1 MHIKECIEKIVE
13 EGNKEEMKR
22 LSEMLNE
29 VVCHF
34 KICDPEQYK
43 KYKMELYTMAYGYTL
58 TKEMAEEIIANMQ
71 PYHMR
76 WSLEETE
83 EVRKSYGLNDIK
95 DIDFWVVMNSKYN
108 DNKDTVEHFTQ
119 NDAEKQLE
127 MYVCLAKDFINDKDA
142 KKGKVFLYF
151 TEIPE

>member
-1 MHIKECIEKIVE
+1 MHIKEYIKQIVDN
-13 EGNKEEMKR
+13 GKKEDMEYLSDL
-22 LSEMLNE
+22 LSE
-29 VVCHF
+29 
-34 KICDPEQYK
+34 II
-43 KYKMELYTMAYGYTL
+43 YKMKEAHHDMYKHYKMCLYEMAYGKVL

-127 MYVCLAKDFINDKDA
+127 MYVRLAKDFINDKDA